1 MSVVEAEEVVHD
13 DVASEGRESMG
24 EVQGLLAGFEFLDAD
39 AEGVDVAVDD
49 VDEVKDRAA
58 GEPGGGVRW
67 VC

>member
-1 MSVVEAEEVVHD
+1 
-13 DVASEGRESMG
+13 MG